1 MTADPGNKWL
11 NQNNKKVWFE
21 FLNVYSMIATA
32 ILKSSIS
39 FSVIIS
45 IIIHSLSNLI
55 VNSGLFMKL
64 LLVPKQI
71 I

>member
-45 IIIHSLSNLI
+45 III
-55 VNSGLFMKL
+55 NSGLFMKL
-64 LLVPKQI
+64 LLVPKQLI
-71 I
+71 